1 MNMKP
6 LETTV
11 DYAAALK
18 EIEKLMTAQPNTP
31 QGERLDALVTLV
43 EVYESKHYLKEFANK

>member
-1 MNMKP
+1 MKP
-6 LETTV
+6 LETSV

-18 EIEKLMTAQPNTP
+18 EIEELMTAQPNTP

-43 EVYESKHYLKEFANK
+43 QVYESKHYLKEFATK